1 MSVSLTLDLLLV
13 DRVEEVLYRER
24 LLLEDLIVLD
34 LVFLRP
40 KWMNALIK

>member
-40 KWMNALIK
+40 K